1 MKLIILF
8 SIMFS
13 STIIAQDNRIA
24 QFAVWKPIAGQETA
38 FQRGYQRH
46 LQWHKANGDTWE
58 WYGWYVSSGPR
69 VGQFVDA
76 TFDHAWSDFDNAVD
90 PAGDRAD
97 NQINVIP
104 YGDIQSVFKVYYLK
118 DQSIS
123 SPIGLKSKFLRLLTL
138 DVTDVP
144 GGIRLLDRLK
154 ASFRSNPDITTLLAY
169 KVVDGGNTNQLVV
182 ILGFENWEQ
191 YGKSENVPEQLSAI
205 ERALKTKTLMS
216 ATSETLTYRA
226 DMSLFPD

>member
-8 SIMFS
+8 SMILS

-24 QFAVWKPIAGQETA
+24 QFAVWKPIPGQEAA

-46 LQWHKANGDTWE
+46 LKWHKENGDTWE

-97 NQINVIP
+97 NQVNVVP
-104 YGDIQSVFKVYYLK
+104 YADIQSVFKVYYLR
-118 DQSIS
+118 DQSLP
-123 SPIGLKSKFLRLLTL
+123 SPTGLKSKFLRLLTL
-138 DVTDVP
+138 EVTDIQ
-144 GGIRLLDRLK
+144 GGIKILDRLK
-154 ASFRSNPDITTLLAY
+154 GSFRTSPETPTLTAY
-169 KVVDGGNTNQLVV
+169 KVVDGGNANQLLV
-182 ILGFENWEQ
+182 ILGFDSWDH
-191 YGKSENVPEQLSAI
+191 YGKSENIQERLSAI
-205 ERALKTKTLMS
+205 ESGMKTKTLVS
-216 ATSETLTYRA
+216 VTSETLTYRA